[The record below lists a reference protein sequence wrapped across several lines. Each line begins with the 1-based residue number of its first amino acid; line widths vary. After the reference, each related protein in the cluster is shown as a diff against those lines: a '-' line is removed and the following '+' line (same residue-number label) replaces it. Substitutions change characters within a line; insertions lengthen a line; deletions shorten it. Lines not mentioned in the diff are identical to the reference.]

1 MKAEVDQIMQG
12 LTKAFKAL
20 QMYGMNHSSFRS
32 FYVPFRDKMTDF
44 LKNRNELTLQIDK
57 FKMLHENRIVYQ
69 ETEMD
74 LSIAFKLFKD
84 GIRSIAF
91 VGGLT
96 SDELLLFLDVISQ
109 PSKDYD
115 VALGLWECN
124 FSHINFY
131 VVEEEEV
138 VDYRIPDAPVE
149 YVDYDEKLKQLI
161 MREKIDIDA
170 VIIPDLKPE
179 EVKQLMK
186 SITDEEKATILPLVV
201 KTLTDFLHTERSHE
215 VIDGLIE
222 ILESCVNTK
231 DFYNAR
237 RIAYKL
243 RDYPEIKLI
252 DRFENATTIMSFR
265 EALNV
270 PQNELFNE
278 FLAFIGFFST
288 KSVSYLVHLMLH
300 TERADRLSALRQRIA
315 YIAQDDPAP
324 VIAFLKNENTEL
336 LLNAIAIVGIM
347 KANEAV
353 EALETLISHPEDQ
366 VRLAVAESLGSLRQP
381 DLVVRFMTDSSMEVR
396 IKALRI
402 LGALKYPQVYPVLLD
417 KIKHKSFLTLDS
429 TEQREYFNYLTANA
443 DRNLVR
449 ILQNLLFKRKWFGR
463 KKYRV
468 IRRLAAMA
476 LGQIG
481 SEDSLEV
488 LHAGALKRNKDIQTV
503 CEMELKEKST

>member
-32 FYVPFRDKMTDF
+32 FYLPFCDKMTDF
-44 LKNRNELTLQIDK
+44 LKKRNELNLQIDK
-57 FKMLHENRIVYQ
+57 FKILHENRIVY
-69 ETEMD
+69 EEREMD

-84 GIRSIAF
+84 GIRSISF
-91 VGGLT
+91 IGGLT
-96 SDELLLFLDVISQ
+96 SDELLLLLDVISQ

-179 EVKQLMK
+179 EVKHLMK

-201 KTLTDFLHTERSHE
+201 KTLTDFLSTERSQE

-243 RDYPEIKLI
+243 RDYPEIKFI
-252 DRFENATTIMSFR
+252 DRFENATTIMGFKDT
-265 EALNV
+265 LNV

-288 KSVSYLVHLMLH
+288 KSIPYLVHLMPH

-324 VIAFLKNENTEL
+324 IIDFLKNENTEL
-336 LLNAIAIVGIM
+336 LINAIAIVGIM
-347 KANEAV
+347 KASNAV
-353 EALETLISHPEDQ
+353 QALESLIFHPDERI
-366 VRLAVAESLGSLRQP
+366 RLAVLESLGNLRQP
-381 DLVVRFMTDSSMEVR
+381 DLVVKFMTDPAMDAR

-402 LGALKYPQVYPVLLD
+402 LGVLKYPQVYPVLLD
-417 KIKHKSFLTLDS
+417 KIKHKSFLALDS

-443 DRNLVR
+443 DSNLVR

-481 SEDSLEV
+481 SEESLQV
-488 LHAGALKRNKDIQTV
+488 LRSGVQKRSKDIQAA
-503 CEMELKEKST
+503 CEIALKGKST